1 MLEALW
7 FARKGDWERAHA
19 IVQEHE
25 NETSSALVHAH
36 LHRVEGDLSNAGYW
50 YRRAGHRPA
59 DVTLDEE
66 WKALAERFLEES
78 KEGPDSG
85 SAWNRWTMPCR
96 RIFPGNSALDA
107 CSQAACLPNATLRR
121 KAGTMP

>member
-1 MLEALW
+1 MNVQEFESTMSRNTPPSGLSPMLEALW
-7 FARKGDWERAHA
+7 FARKGNWERAHA

-25 NETSSALVHAH
+25 NDTTSALVHAY

-78 KEGPDSG
+78 KE
-85 SAWNRWTMPCR
+85 
-96 RIFPGNSALDA
+96 
-107 CSQAACLPNATLRR
+107 
-121 KAGTMP
+121 

>member
-1 MLEALW
+1 MKLDYVTRVQEFERTTSRSTPPSGLSPMLEALW

-25 NETSSALVHAH
+25 DEASSALVHAH

-50 YRRAGHRPA
+50 YRRAGRKPA
-59 DVTLDEE
+59 DMKLDDE

-78 KEGPDSG
+78 KE
-85 SAWNRWTMPCR
+85 
-96 RIFPGNSALDA
+96 
-107 CSQAACLPNATLRR
+107 
-121 KAGTMP
+121 